1 MPGRYPVYPEGTE
14 TVNVP
19 LTLSRE
25 ETNHL
30 ERIAPSRSAAARI
43 IIQTRMAAD
52 HVARGEAD
60 TPEDLASLYE
70 AMASCVRLKR
80 LADGMAQDD
89 LAQALE
95 SRRKV
100 LATKA
105 SRVHAAGLTINA

>member
-43 IIQTRMAAD
+43 VIQARMAAD
-52 HVARGEAD
+52 YVALGETE
-60 TPEDLASLYE
+60 TPQDLAALYD

-80 LADGMAQDD
+80 LAEALQQDD

-95 SRRKV
+95 SRRKT

-105 SRVHAAGLTINA
+105 SKVHTAGLVVNA

>member
-14 TVNVP
+14 TINVP

-25 ETNHL
+25 ETDHL
-30 ERIAPSRSAAARI
+30 ERIAPTRSAAARI
-43 IIQTRMAAD
+43 IIQGRMAAD

-60 TPEDLASLYE
+60 TPEDLASLYD

-80 LADGMAQDD
+80 IAEALGQDD

-95 SRRKV
+95 SRLKV
-100 LATKA
+100 LKTKS
-105 SRVHAAGLTINA
+105 SRIHAAGLVVNA